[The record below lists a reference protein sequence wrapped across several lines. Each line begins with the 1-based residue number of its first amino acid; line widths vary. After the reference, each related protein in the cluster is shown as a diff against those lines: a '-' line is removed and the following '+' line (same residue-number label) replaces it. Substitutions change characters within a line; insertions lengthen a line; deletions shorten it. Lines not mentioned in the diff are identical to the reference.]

1 MKTLATVLMVS
12 ATVLTGAAQAELVQ
26 ADSPEFNTHANT
38 QVQMTRAQVVAE
50 LHAAQAAGLV
60 RSGQDVT
67 YPHIRAQQRFQAQ
80 QRATTVAGQQ
90 TPNTSASLGSPNH
103 S

>member
-1 MKTLATVLMVS
+1 MKILTTALMVS
-12 ATVLTGAAQAELVQ
+12 TMALAGAAQAELVQ
-26 ADSPEFNTHANT
+26 ADSPEFNTQT
-38 QVQMTRAQVVAE
+38 QVQVTRAQVVAE

-67 YPHIRAQQRFQAQ
+67 YPHVRAEQRFQAQ
-80 QRATTVAGQQ
+80 QHAALGTGQQ
-90 TPNTSASLGSPNH
+90 SPSADVSHGSVSH

>member
-1 MKTLATVLMVS
+1 MKILTTALMLS
-12 ATVLTGAAQAELVQ
+12 AMALVGTAQAERVQ
-26 ADSPEFNTHANT
+26 ANSPEFNTQT
-38 QVQMTRAQVVAE
+38 QDQETRAQVVAE

-67 YPHIRAQQRFQAQ
+67 YPHVRAEQRFEAQQHTALDTQQQA
-80 QRATTVAGQQ
+80 
-90 TPNTSASLGSPNH
+90 LGSVASTNH